1 MCLYY
6 SKWKKQNV
14 SKVVNELKRQKLIKL
29 RGNRSRPPIAKEIG
43 ITPQMLGMIER
54 GERTPS
60 LPLAKKIADYYG
72 VTVEEIFFDNED
84 TKCVHKNK
92 TA

>member
-1 MCLYY
+1 M
-6 SKWKKQNV
+6 
-14 SKVVNELKRQKLIKL
+14 KRKKLIKL

-60 LPLAKKIADYYG
+60 LLLAKKIADYYG
-72 VTVEEIFFDNED
+72 VTVEEIFFDEVD